1 MIPNGPWKT
10 LATHGAEHVYPLKDH
25 RGVSLTCTVP
35 GYPGPGGFTG

>member
-25 RGVSLTCTVP
+25 RGEPDLHGA